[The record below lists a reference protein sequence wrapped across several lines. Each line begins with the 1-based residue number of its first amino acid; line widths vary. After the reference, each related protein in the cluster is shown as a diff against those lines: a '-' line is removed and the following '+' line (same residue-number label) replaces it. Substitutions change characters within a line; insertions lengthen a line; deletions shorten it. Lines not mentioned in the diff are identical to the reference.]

1 MIWSLSQVFHSP
13 AAGTAFQSAA
23 GTAFQSAADCRLN
36 STYFSTQ
43 PAAAPFFLY
52 LTSVSMHATS
62 TSS

>member
-13 AAGTAFQSAA
+13 AA